1 MKPLFITPSMVLSL
15 LLFTM
20 EVVFCFSQQ
29 GALSL
34 QFQPTYN
41 GKPVTFD
48 STTFQTASGAHVTF
62 SMLKFYVSGI
72 TIHGM
77 DSSSISTSDHVL
89 VDVTEP
95 HEVAIPGAPWGRGR
109 AVSFTIGVDSLVN
122 EQGPREGALDPH
134 NGMYWTWATGY
145 IFLKLEGTLEAPAI
159 ARRVYEIHVGGYK
172 APYQNTFS
180 VTLPV
185 EGRSSREPLI
195 VDVSLDRFF
204 DAEPAFDIT
213 KRPSITEARQ
223 ASDVIDRLRGMFRV
237 R

>member
-1 MKPLFITPSMVLSL
+1 MKPPFIAPSIVLSL
-15 LLFTM
+15 VLLAM
-20 EVVFCFSQQ
+20 EGVFCFAQQ
-29 GALSL
+29 GALRL
-34 QFQPTYN
+34 QFQPTFN
-41 GKPVTFD
+41 GQRVAFD
-48 STTFQTASGAHVTF
+48 STTYQTTSGARITF

-89 VDVTEP
+89 VDATEP

-122 EQGPREGALDPH
+122 EQGPREGALDPR

-145 IFLKLEGTLEAPAI
+145 IFLKLEGTLEAPGV
-159 ARRVYEIHVGGYK
+159 ARRIYEIHVGGYK

-185 EGRSSREPLI
+185 EGRSWREPLI
-195 VDVSLDRFF
+195 VDVALDRFF

-213 KRPSITEARQ
+213 KRPSVTDARQ